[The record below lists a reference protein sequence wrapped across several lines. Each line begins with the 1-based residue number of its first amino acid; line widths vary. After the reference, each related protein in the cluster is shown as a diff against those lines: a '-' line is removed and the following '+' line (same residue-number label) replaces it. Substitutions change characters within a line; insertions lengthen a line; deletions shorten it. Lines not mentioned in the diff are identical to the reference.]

1 MNVSNVTDCII
12 DQDNIASFGDD
23 DDNDSMLAAN
33 AFLMV
38 EYSEQTHPCG
48 DLSHDGTI
56 TQRTAG

>member
-23 DDNDSMLAAN
+23 DDSMLAAN